1 MKGGTK
7 DQLKPIILHPTDDLI
22 HTHPILN
29 IHKQIC
35 SFIIQLFCFLRE
47 VRERLILSLHWEA
60 SILFFFRFFLLFV
73 LFIDLFLIEVKI
85 IVPMIRIHF
94 RPE

>member
-1 MKGGTK
+1 M
-7 DQLKPIILHPTDDLI
+7 
-22 HTHPILN
+22 
-29 IHKQIC
+29 
-35 SFIIQLFCFLRE
+35 FIYYSTF
-47 VRERLILSLHWEA
+47 
-60 SILFFFRFFLLFV
+60 LFFEGSEGKIDFIFALGSFHFVFLRFFLLFV

>member
-1 MKGGTK
+1 M
-7 DQLKPIILHPTDDLI
+7 
-22 HTHPILN
+22 
-29 IHKQIC
+29 
-35 SFIIQLFCFLRE
+35 FIYYSTFLFFEGSEGKIDFIFTGKLPFC
-47 VRERLILSLHWEA
+47 
-60 SILFFFRFFLLFV
+60 FFFRFFLLFV